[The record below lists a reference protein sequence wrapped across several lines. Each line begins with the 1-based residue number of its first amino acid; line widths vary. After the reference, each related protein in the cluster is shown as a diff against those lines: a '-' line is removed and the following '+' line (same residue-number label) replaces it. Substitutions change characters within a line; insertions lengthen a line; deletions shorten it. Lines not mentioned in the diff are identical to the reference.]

1 MIGTL
6 HNVVAYILSDPWF
19 LVGFAGQFLFMMR
32 FVIQWV
38 HSERQR
44 RSIVPAAFWFFSLA
58 GGVTLLA
65 YVIYRR
71 DPVLIMGQALGL
83 LIYLRN
89 IYLIYG
95 PGRASTGET
104 DLEQARRLV
113 DELTLQVNESGGDLR
128 HGSERIEQA
137 LTELQ
142 RLLSKV
148 KS

>member
-1 MIGTL
+1 MFDAIGGA
-6 HNVVAYILSDPWF
+6 VAYILSDPWF
-19 LVGFAGQFLFMMR
+19 LIGFAGQFLFMMR
-32 FVIQWV
+32 FVVQWV

-44 RSIVPAAFWFFSLA
+44 RSIVPAAFWFFSLG

-71 DPVLIMGQALGL
+71 DPVLIAGQALGL

-95 PGRASTGET
+95 PSRLNKAES
-104 DLEQARRLV
+104 DLERARRLV
-113 DELTLQVNESGGDLR
+113 DELA
-128 HGSERIEQA
+128 IEIKQSDDPRQHA
-137 LTELQ
+137 AELE
-142 RLLSKV
+142 RLLGQLQAVLRKM